1 MATEA
6 HGRERLAA
14 LGLQGGFL
22 YTLPED
28 ATDRLLDR

>member
-6 HGRERLAA
+6 HGRERLAT

-28 ATDRLLDR
+28 DTDRLLDR